1 MIADELKLTSS
12 DSRAGQS
19 LMQSRQSA
27 ISSARTSWIMNTI
40 DRLFL
45 TDFLFASTPPIITA
59 KWRSERNKSIVSVY
73 LCLRNFCDSFR
84 KEWF

>member
-27 ISSARTSWIMNTI
+27 ISLARTSWIMNTI
-40 DRLFL
+40 DLLFL
-45 TDFLFASTPPIITA
+45 MDLSLSQKKFVIFFENSGFDISTGQ
-59 KWRSERNKSIVSVY
+59 
-73 LCLRNFCDSFR
+73 
-84 KEWF
+84 